1 MVNYRLTAVIKED
14 RRVEIVL
21 PPETPVGPIVLNIA
35 FEAVCEPPPARIV
48 RQADWSSMYAEDW
61 GEDLA
66 SINAAGCSARQA

>member
-21 PPETPVGPIVLNIA
+21 PPETPVGPVVITIA
-35 FEAVCEPPPARIV
+35 VETMCEPTPPRIV
-48 RQADWSSMYAEDW
+48 RQADWSAMYAEDW

-66 SINAAGCSARQA
+66 SINAEGCSARQA